1 MKLNFLKLNQVILV
15 IIFAQFVFTVAA
27 NLSVPFF
34 ALFVVQDI
42 GAAAAAGGFASAIY
56 WVVKSVLQLPLARW
70 IDKNHGEI
78 DDYYSLLIGLTVT
91 ITGLFLFYFARELWH
106 IFAIQALIGVGDAFV
121 VPPLYA
127 IFSRHLDH
135 DSEGFEWAV
144 QSSFSVGAGSALGG
158 TLSGLLV
165 ATLGIRPLFL
175 INGTLMLVGLVILL
189 FLKPYIRP
197 KVPTPVGGRVFLE
210 QKRV

>member
-42 GAAAAAGGFASAIY
+42 GAAAAAVGFASAIY

-78 DDYYSLLIGLTVT
+78 DDYYSLLIGLTIT

>member
-1 MKLNFLKLNQVILV
+1 MRFNFLKLNQVILI

-34 ALFVVQDI
+34 ALFVVKDI
-42 GAAAAAGGFASAIY
+42 GAAAAAVGFASAIY
-56 WVVKSVLQLPLARW
+56 WVVKSLLQLPIARW
-70 IDKNHGEI
+70 IDRDHGEI
-78 DDYYSLLIGLTVT
+78 DDYYSLLLGLV
-91 ITGLFLFYFARELWH
+91 ITTSGLFTFYFAENIWH
-106 IFAIQALIGVGDAFV
+106 VFAIQILIGIGDAFV

-135 DSEGFEWAV
+135 DSEGFEWAL
-144 QSSFSVGAGSALGG
+144 QSSFSFGAGSAIGG

-165 ATLGIRPLFL
+165 STLGIRPLFL
-175 INGTLMLVGLVILL
+175 INGTLMLVGIVILL

-197 KVPTPVGGRVFLE
+197 KVPVPAQRVFIE

>member
-1 MKLNFLKLNQVILV
+1 MRFSFLKLNQVILI
-15 IIFAQFVFTVAA
+15 IIFAQFIFTVAA
-27 NLSVPFF
+27 NFSVPFF
-34 ALFVVQDI
+34 ALFVVKDI
-42 GAAAAAGGFASAIY
+42 GAAAAAVGFASAIY
-56 WVVKSVLQLPLARW
+56 WVTKSILQLPIARW
-70 IDKNHGEI
+70 IDRNHGEV
-78 DDYYSLLIGLTVT
+78 DDYYSLLVGLA
-91 ITGLFLFYFARELWH
+91 ITTGSLFLFYFARELWH
-106 IFAIQALIGVGDAFV
+106 VFAIQAMIGIGDAFV

-135 DSEGFEWAV
+135 DAEGFEWAL

-165 ATLGIRPLFL
+165 GFLGIRPLFL
-175 INGTLMLVGLVILL
+175 INGTLMLIGLVILL

-197 KVPTPVGGRVFLE
+197 KVPSPVGRVFLE

>member
-1 MKLNFLKLNQVILV
+1 MKLSFLKLNQVILV
-15 IIFAQFVFTVAA
+15 IIIAQFVFTMAA
-27 NLSVPFF
+27 NLSGPFF
-34 ALFVVQDI
+34 ALFIVQDI
-42 GAAAAAGGFASAIY
+42 GAAVAAVGFASAIY
-56 WVVKSVLQLPLARW
+56 WVVKSILQLPLARW
-70 IDKNHGEI
+70 IDRNHGEI
-78 DDYYSLLIGLTVT
+78 DDYYSLLVGLGIT
-91 ITGLFLFYFARELWH
+91 IAGLFLFYFARELWH
-106 IFAIQALIGVGDAFV
+106 IFAIQALIGIGDAFV

-135 DSEGFEWAV
+135 DSEGFEWAL
-144 QSSFSVGAGSALGG
+144 QSSFSFGAGSALGG

-175 INGTLMLVGLVILL
+175 INGTLMLVGLVTLL

-197 KVPTPVGGRVFLE
+197 KVPQAAQRVFIE